1 MDSTEILSI
10 LRKSDKF
17 EDFTTQN
24 PNYDVVIRYL
34 STDEQNSIQKE
45 FAAMNLFPQLQ
56 KNIVAI
62 TLVSQVLKQNGY
74 PKLKA
79 YLELEK
85 KKILHL
91 FISN

>member
-10 LRKSDKF
+10 LRISDKY

-24 PNYDVVIRYL
+24 PNYDVVIRCL
-34 STDEQNSIQKE
+34 STDEQVRIQKE
-45 FAAMNLFPQLQ
+45 FAALNLFPQLQ
-56 KNIVAI
+56 KNVVAI
-62 TLVSQVLKQNGY
+62 TLISQVLKQNGY

-79 YLELEK
+79 YLDMEK
-85 KKILHL
+85 KKIVHL